1 MRRSLYIKCVSILP
15 YKQPFPHPAQLQPIT
30 STPITRT
37 YPPSNYGPPHHWRNW
52 RSRSWHPQSSWI
64 PGCSQRFI
72 RRLDELSLATA
83 ARSQGLRTIPL
94 HPLHAHAHTSN
105 QQQPQGITFR
115 EANFNS
121 PTTLDTAFRDVTKLL
136 IISTDTLDVALRT
149 QQQRY
154 AIDAAKRQGVER
166 IYYTSLAFGGFSDD
180 SKVGLMAAHLATEAY
195 LKAFVPPRT
204 MREDVY
210 LTESE

>member
-1 MRRSLYIKCVSILP
+1 VASSKLLDPWVFPKIHTPARRALSCDCRKISRTP
-15 YKQPFPHPAQLQPIT
+15 YYT
-30 STPITRT
+30 SPSFTRT
-37 YPPSNYGPPHHWRNW
+37 
-52 RSRSWHPQSSWI
+52 
-64 PGCSQRFI
+64 
-72 RRLDELSLATA
+72 
-83 ARSQGLRTIPL
+83 
-94 HPLHAHAHTSN
+94 HTSN

-136 IISTDTLDVALRT
+136 IVSTDTLDVALRT